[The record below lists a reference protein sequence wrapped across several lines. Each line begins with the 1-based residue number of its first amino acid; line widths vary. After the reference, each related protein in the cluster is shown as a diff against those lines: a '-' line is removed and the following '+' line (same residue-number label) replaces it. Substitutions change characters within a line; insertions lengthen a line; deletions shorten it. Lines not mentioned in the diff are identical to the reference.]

1 MSGAELAHAVV
12 GVLAAVTGVGA
23 AVVGGV
29 FFAFS
34 GFVMRGLA
42 DVGQHPGGAGSG
54 TRASDASARVGIA
67 AMQAINRAA
76 VRPPLMVL
84 LFGTMLA
91 GLATCILLAVV
102 GGGHALW
109 WGFAGEVVY
118 VAGVVVTTV
127 AFHVPRNDALG
138 RLDPGAVTAWANAP
152 GAGAG
157 AGSGAGSGADAGAGA
172 GSGSGEALVDSW
184 QRYVVEWT
192 RGNHVRAL
200 AGVLAGV
207 LFGVAAFLVGAPLLM
222 A

>member
-1 MSGAELAHAVV
+1 MNGAEQAHAVV

-34 GFVMRGLA
+34 AFVMRGLA
-42 DVGQHPGGAGSG
+42 DAGHDSGDAATAGATSRGSH
-54 TRASDASARVGIA
+54 VGIT

-109 WGFAGEVVY
+109 WGLAGEVLY
-118 VAGVVVTTV
+118 LGGVVVMTV
-127 AFHVPRNDALG
+127 AFHVPRNDGLELLDASGVSAADSGG
-138 RLDPGAVTAWANAP
+138 R
-152 GAGAG
+152 
-157 AGSGAGSGADAGAGA
+157 AGSNETID
-172 GSGSGEALVDSW
+172 DRW
-184 QRYVVEWT
+184 RRYVVEWT
-192 RGNHVRAL
+192 RGNHVRTL

-207 LFGVAAFLVGAPLLM
+207 LFGVAGFVVGAPLLPV
-222 A
+222 